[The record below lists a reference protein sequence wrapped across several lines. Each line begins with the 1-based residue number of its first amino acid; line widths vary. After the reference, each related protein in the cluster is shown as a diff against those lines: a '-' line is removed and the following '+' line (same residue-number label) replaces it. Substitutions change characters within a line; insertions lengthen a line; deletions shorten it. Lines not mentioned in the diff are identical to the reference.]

1 MTRQSPFGLKRSCRA
16 AGLALRAG
24 LSVLVLSIS
33 GLQGQQGPPDLSGL
47 SAEDRSAVERACS
60 LERSVGGPASYYQ
73 CLRNQVAAV
82 ERSPGKPNLAALSP
96 DVREAIERACSLEK
110 SVGGPA
116 AYHRCLRNQ
125 LSSLAAAPRK
135 PDLSRLNPDEQSAI
149 ERACSL
155 EKAVGGPAAYY
166 RCLEN
171 QLASLSGAE
180 QKPDLSALDADE
192 RDAVERACALE
203 RAVGGPASYYRCLRR
218 QLGSLAAGNR
228 KPDLSRLNPEE
239 RAAIERAC
247 SLERAVGG
255 PVSYYECLRS
265 QLAALGRS
273 ATGIAPPSKRP
284 APPLSGRPRLAD
296 VPSYARPSSA
306 PPEPAWPVWR
316 TRIGGSMPR
325 NSSSTPIEPSA
336 VFKRVAPSVYVVL
349 AAASREQL
357 EAKADVSQGSAVSV
371 SGRSLATNCHVLTGN
386 RYVLVIQRDK
396 VLEARLVAAD
406 PASDRCLLEVA
417 TPTLSAI
424 PGVRPHADLS
434 VGERVYSVGAPSG
447 FEQTLAEGLISGLR
461 EHNGVR
467 LIQTSAPVSPGS
479 SGGGLFDSAGN
490 LVGIT
495 TFILRDAQ
503 ALNFVIAAEEYWR

>member
-1 MTRQSPFGLKRSCRA
+1 MSGQRSFGLKPSRRA
-16 AGLALRAG
+16 AGLALGAG

-47 SAEDRSAVERACS
+47 GAEDRSAVERACS

-73 CLRNQVAAV
+73 CLRNQVAAL
-82 ERSPGKPNLAALSP
+82 ERSPGKPNLVGFTP
-96 DVREAIERACSLEK
+96 DVRAAIERACSLEK

-116 AYHRCLRNQ
+116 AYHRCLRSQ
-125 LSSLAAAPRK
+125 VSSLATAPRK

-171 QLASLSGAE
+171 QLASLSRAE

-192 RDAVERACALE
+192 RDAMERACALE
-203 RAVGGPASYYRCLRR
+203 RAVGGPASYYRCLRS
-218 QLGSLAAGNR
+218 QLGSLATGNR

-247 SLERAVGG
+247 TLERAVGG
-255 PVSYYECLRS
+255 PASYYECLRS

-273 ATGIAPPSKRP
+273 PTVIAPPPKRP
-284 APPLSGRPRLAD
+284 APPSGRPRLAD

-306 PPEPAWPVWR
+306 PPEPAWPAWR
-316 TRIGGSMPR
+316 TSIGGSMPT

-349 AAASREQL
+349 AAASRERLQ
-357 EAKADVSQGSAVSV
+357 AKADVSQGSAVAV
-371 SGRSLATNCHVLTGN
+371 SARLLATNCHVLTGN

-396 VLEARLVAAD
+396 VLEARLVAAA

-424 PGVRPHADLS
+424 PGVRTYADLS

-503 ALNFVIAAEEYWR
+503 ALNFAIAAEEYWR